1 MGIGNGNIKR
11 KLGILLVAAAA
22 VALGVSGITGTAR
35 ANQARADQERA
46 EHEGPGLAAPIEGSW
61 IFAVTRI
68 NNLPASF
75 TAIGSFTAG
84 GVFLA
89 TGSNDRLS
97 VPGPVSPLYGSWKR
111 TEHNRY
117 ISTTQFFAFNPV
129 TGEAVAM
136 LKAVQTF
143 KLTSDQELVGVGE
156 AWACDVQG
164 QNCERAPIADITV
177 EGTRIIP
184 QDVTELTLPME

>member
-1 MGIGNGNIKR
+1 MTVFRNEKNTAHRATSLVIASALMVLGIGGM
-11 KLGILLVAAAA
+11 
-22 VALGVSGITGTAR
+22 SSTAR
-35 ANQARADQERA
+35 AEDERS
-46 EHEGPGLAAPIEGSW
+46 GLSAPIEGSW

-75 TAIGSFTAG
+75 TAVASFTAG

-89 TGSNDRLS
+89 TGSNDHLS
-97 VPGPVSPLYGSWKR
+97 SPGPVSPLYGSWKR
-111 TEHNRY
+111 TERNLY
-117 ISTTQFFAFNPV
+117 ISTTNFFAFDPN

-143 KLTSDQELVGVGE
+143 ELTSRDELVGVGE

-164 QNCERAPIADITV
+164 QNCQRTPIADITIKA
-177 EGTRIIP
+177 TRIIP
-184 QDVTELTLPME
+184 QNVTELMLP

>member
-1 MGIGNGNIKR
+1 MAIISGNGKNMKR
-11 KLGILLVAAAA
+11 KFGVVVLASAIL
-22 VALGVSGITGTAR
+22 ALGVGGIRSTAR
-35 ANQARADQERA
+35 AQD
-46 EHEGPGLAAPIEGSW
+46 EGSGLSAPIEGSW

-75 TAIGSFTAG
+75 TAVASFTAG

-89 TGSNDRLS
+89 TGSNDHLS
-97 VPGPVSPLYGSWKR
+97 SPGPVSPLYGTWKR
-111 TEHNRY
+111 TEQNLY
-117 ISTTQFFAFNPV
+117 ISTTHFFAFNPL

-143 KLTSDQELVGVGE
+143 KLTSRHELVGVGE

-164 QNCERAPIADITV
+164 QNCQRTPIADITIKA
-177 EGTRIIP
+177 TRILP
-184 QDVTELTLPME
+184 QNVTELMLPPE